1 MAQSQYARP
10 GNCDTA
16 ALDTTPVRVWL
27 LTVAAL
33 VFLLVSVGGATRLT
47 GSGLSITEWKP
58 IMGIVP
64 PLSEADWQDAFD
76 KYRQIPQYQQVNKG
90 MSLGA
95 FKRIF
100 WWEWTHRFLG
110 RLVGFA
116 FLVPFLVLLAAGRI
130 PRALLPRL
138 VGIFALGG
146 LQGFIGWY
154 MVSSGLVDRISVSQY
169 RLAVHLGLAIL
180 ILGALL
186 WVALSL
192 DERRDRP
199 RRRCGAERLGG
210 GDRRAAVRA
219 DPARRAGGRHEG
231 RHGLQHL
238 AADGWAA
245 DPERARHHAA
255 VVSEPVRE
263 RHDGAVQ
270 PSRGGLRGGA
280 GRGVAHVERAAR
292 ERRCACQG
300 YGGCAGWS
308 ESLLQAM
315 LGIWTLLA
323 QVPLSLGLAHQAGA
337 AALFAIAVWHLY
349 AVRHARVMTGGAHAD
364 VA

>member
-1 MAQSQYARP
+1 MAQTHTLS
-10 GNCDTA
+10 GNTA
-16 ALDTTPVRVWL
+16 TAVVGTTAVRVWL

-64 PLSEADWQDAFD
+64 PLSEADWHDAFE
-76 KYRQIPQYQQVNKG
+76 KYRQIPQYEQVNKG

-116 FLVPFLVLLAAGRI
+116 FLVPFLALLAAGRI
-130 PRALLPRL
+130 PRQLMPRL

-146 LQGFIGWY
+146 LQGLVGWY
-154 MVSSGLVDRISVSQY
+154 MVSSGLADRISVSQY
-169 RLAVHLGLAIL
+169 RLAAHLGLAIL

-192 DERRDRP
+192 DEKRE
-199 RRRCGAERLGG
+199 ERSV
-210 GDRRAAVRA
+210 AV
-219 DPARRAGGRHEG
+219 PGS
-231 RHGLQHL
+231 
-238 AADGWAA
+238 GWAA
-245 DPERARHHAA
+245 AITALVFVQILLGALVAGMKAGMGYNTWPLMDGQLIPNGLGVMQPWYLNLFENAMTVQFNHRMVAYVVVLAVAWHAW
-255 VVSEPVRE
+255 ST
-263 RHDGAVQ
+263 
-270 PSRGGLRGGA
+270 LRGSGDARIRGTAIVLAGA
-280 GRGVAHVERAAR
+280 T
-292 ERRCACQG
+292 
-300 YGGCAGWS
+300 
-308 ESLLQAM
+308 LLQVV

-337 AALFAIAVWHLY
+337 AALFAVAVWHLY
-349 AVRHARVMTGGAHAD
+349 ALRHTRG
-364 VA
+364 

>member
-1 MAQSQYARP
+1 
-10 GNCDTA
+10 
-16 ALDTTPVRVWL
+16 
-27 LTVAAL
+27 
-33 VFLLVSVGGATRLT
+33 
-47 GSGLSITEWKP
+47 
-58 IMGIVP
+58 
-64 PLSEADWQDAFD
+64 
-76 KYRQIPQYQQVNKG
+76 

-116 FLVPFLVLLAAGRI
+116 FLVPFLALLAFGRI
-130 PRALLPRL
+130 PRTLLPRL

-192 DERRDRP
+192 DERRGQAG
-199 RRRCGAERLGG
+199 RRCSAKRRGG
-210 GDRRAAVRA
+210 SDHRAAVRA

-238 AADGWAA
+238 AADG
-245 DPERARHHAA
+245 RAVIPNGLGIMQPWYLNLFENAMTVQFNHRA
-255 VVSEPVRE
+255 VAYVAVLAVAWHTRRVLRASGDARVR
-263 RHDGAVQ
+263 GTAIALAV
-270 PSRGGLRGGA
+270 GT
-280 GRGVAHVERAAR
+280 
-292 ERRCACQG
+292 
-300 YGGCAGWS
+300 
-308 ESLLQAM
+308 LLQAM

-337 AALFAIAVWHLY
+337 AALFAVAIWHLY
-349 AVRHARVMTGGAHAD
+349 AVRTLKTRRDGERGKRVA
-364 VA
+364 

>member
-1 MAQSQYARP
+1 MAQSHTLPHTLP
-10 GNCDTA
+10 GNATTA
-16 ALDTTPVRVWL
+16 VVDTTPVRVWL

-64 PLSEADWQDAFD
+64 PLSEADWHDAFD

-100 WWEWTHRFLG
+100 WWEWAHRFLG
-110 RLVGFA
+110 RLVGVA
-116 FLVPFLVLLAAGRI
+116 FLVPFLVLLGAGRI
-130 PRALLPRL
+130 PRTLLPRL

-154 MVSSGLVDRISVSQY
+154 MVSSGLVDRISVSHY

-192 DERRDRP
+192 DKQRDRP
-199 RRRCGAERLGG
+199 GAAAAPSGGAAAITALLFVQILLGALVAG
-210 GDRRAAVRA
+210 MKAGMGYNTWPLMDGQLIPSGLGIMQPWYLNLFENAMTVQFNHRVVAYLAVLAVAWHTWSVLRVRGDARVR
-219 DPARRAGGRHEG
+219 GT
-231 RHGLQHL
+231 
-238 AADGWAA
+238 
-245 DPERARHHAA
+245 A
-255 VVSEPVRE
+255 VVL
-263 RHDGAVQ
+263 AV
-270 PSRGGLRGGA
+270 GT
-280 GRGVAHVERAAR
+280 
-292 ERRCACQG
+292 
-300 YGGCAGWS
+300 
-308 ESLLQAM
+308 LLQVA

-337 AALFAIAVWHLY
+337 AALFAVAIWHLY
-349 AVRHARVMTGGAHAD
+349 AVRHSKDTA
-364 VA
+364 

>member
-1 MAQSQYARP
+1 MAQTHTLS
-10 GNCDTA
+10 GNTA
-16 ALDTTPVRVWL
+16 TAVVGTTAVRVWL

-64 PLSEADWQDAFD
+64 PLSEADWHDAFE
-76 KYRQIPQYQQVNKG
+76 KYRQIPQYEQVSKG

-116 FLVPFLVLLAAGRI
+116 FLVPFLALLAAGRI
-130 PRALLPRL
+130 PRQLMPRL

-146 LQGFIGWY
+146 LQGLVGWY
-154 MVSSGLVDRISVSQY
+154 MVSSGLADRISVSQY
-169 RLAVHLGLAIL
+169 RLAAHLGLAIL

-192 DERRDRP
+192 DEKRE
-199 RRRCGAERLGG
+199 ERSV
-210 GDRRAAVRA
+210 AV
-219 DPARRAGGRHEG
+219 PGS
-231 RHGLQHL
+231 
-238 AADGWAA
+238 GWAA
-245 DPERARHHAA
+245 AITALVFVQILLGALVAGMKAGMGYNTWPLMDGQLIPNGLGVMQPWYLNLFENAMTVQFNHRMVAYVVVLAVAWHAW
-255 VVSEPVRE
+255 ST
-263 RHDGAVQ
+263 
-270 PSRGGLRGGA
+270 LRGSGDARIRGTAIVLAGA
-280 GRGVAHVERAAR
+280 T
-292 ERRCACQG
+292 
-300 YGGCAGWS
+300 
-308 ESLLQAM
+308 LLQVV

-337 AALFAIAVWHLY
+337 AALFAVAVWHLY
-349 AVRHARVMTGGAHAD
+349 ALRHTRG
-364 VA
+364 

>member
-1 MAQSQYARP
+1 MAQTNTLS
-10 GNCDTA
+10 GNTA
-16 ALDTTPVRVWL
+16 TAVVGTTAVRVWL

-64 PLSEADWQDAFD
+64 PLSEADWHDAFE
-76 KYRQIPQYQQVNKG
+76 KYRQIPQYEQVNKG

-116 FLVPFLVLLAAGRI
+116 FLVPFLALLAAGRI
-130 PRALLPRL
+130 PRQLMPRL

-146 LQGFIGWY
+146 LQGLVGWY
-154 MVSSGLVDRISVSQY
+154 MVSSGLADRISVSQY
-169 RLAVHLGLAIL
+169 RLAAHLGLAIL

-192 DERRDRP
+192 DEKRE
-199 RRRCGAERLGG
+199 ERSV
-210 GDRRAAVRA
+210 AV
-219 DPARRAGGRHEG
+219 PGS
-231 RHGLQHL
+231 
-238 AADGWAA
+238 GWAA
-245 DPERARHHAA
+245 AITALVFVQILLGALVAGMKAGMGYNTWPLMDGQLIPNGLGVMQPWYLNLFENAMTVQFNHRMVAYVVVLAVAWHAW
-255 VVSEPVRE
+255 ST
-263 RHDGAVQ
+263 
-270 PSRGGLRGGA
+270 LRGSGDARIRGTAIVLAGA
-280 GRGVAHVERAAR
+280 T
-292 ERRCACQG
+292 
-300 YGGCAGWS
+300 
-308 ESLLQAM
+308 LLQVV

-337 AALFAIAVWHLY
+337 AALFAVAVWHLY
-349 AVRHARVMTGGAHAD
+349 ALRHTRG
-364 VA
+364 

>member
-1 MAQSQYARP
+1 MAQTHTLS
-10 GNCDTA
+10 GNTA
-16 ALDTTPVRVWL
+16 TAVVGTTAVRVWL

-64 PLSEADWQDAFD
+64 PLSEADWHDAFE
-76 KYRQIPQYQQVNKG
+76 KYRQIPQYEQVNKG

-116 FLVPFLVLLAAGRI
+116 FLVPFLALLAAGRI
-130 PRALLPRL
+130 PRQLMPRL

-146 LQGFIGWY
+146 LQGLVGWY
-154 MVSSGLVDRISVSQY
+154 MVSSGLADRISVSQY

-192 DERRDRP
+192 DEKHE
-199 RRRCGAERLGG
+199 ERSV
-210 GDRRAAVRA
+210 AAS
-219 DPARRAGGRHEG
+219 GS
-231 RHGLQHL
+231 
-238 AADGWAA
+238 GWAA
-245 DPERARHHAA
+245 AITALMFVQILLGALMAGMKAGMGYNTWPLMDGQLIPNGLGVMQPWYLNLFENAMTVQFNHRVVAYA
-255 VVSEPVRE
+255 VVLAVAWHAWSTLRVSGDVR
-263 RHDGAVQ
+263 V
-270 PSRGGLRGGA
+270 RGTSIVLA
-280 GRGVAHVERAAR
+280 
-292 ERRCACQG
+292 CAT
-300 YGGCAGWS
+300 
-308 ESLLQAM
+308 LLQVL

-337 AALFAIAVWHLY
+337 AALFAVAVWHLY
-349 AVRHARVMTGGAHAD
+349 ALRHTRA
-364 VA
+364 

>member
-1 MAQSQYARP
+1 MAQTHTLP
-10 GNCDTA
+10 GTTA
-16 ALDTTPVRVWL
+16 TAVVGTTAVRIWL

-64 PLSEADWQDAFD
+64 PLSEADWHDAFE
-76 KYRQIPQYQQVNKG
+76 KYRQIPQYEQVNKG
-90 MSLGA
+90 MSLAA
-95 FKRIF
+95 FQRIF

-116 FLVPFLVLLAAGRI
+116 FLVPCLALLIAGRI
-130 PRALLPRL
+130 PRQLLPRL

-146 LQGFIGWY
+146 VQGFVGWY
-154 MVSSGLVDRISVSQY
+154 MVSSGLADRISVSQY

-192 DERRDRP
+192 DERREERGAAAPGNAWAAAIAVLLFMQILLGALVAGMKAGMGYNTWPLMDGQLIPDGLGVMRP
-199 RRRCGAERLGG
+199 WYLNLFENAMTVQFNHRMVAYVVVLAVAWQAWSTLRVS
-210 GDRRAAVRA
+210 GD
-219 DPARRAGGRHEG
+219 ARIRGTAI
-231 RHGLQHL
+231 LL
-238 AADGWAA
+238 AAGT
-245 DPERARHHAA
+245 
-255 VVSEPVRE
+255 
-263 RHDGAVQ
+263 
-270 PSRGGLRGGA
+270 
-280 GRGVAHVERAAR
+280 
-292 ERRCACQG
+292 
-300 YGGCAGWS
+300 
-308 ESLLQAM
+308 LLQVL

-337 AALFAIAVWHLY
+337 AALFAIAIWHLY
-349 AVRHARVMTGGAHAD
+349 AVRHARAV
-364 VA
+364 

>member
-1 MAQSQYARP
+1 MAQSHTLPHTLP
-10 GNCDTA
+10 GNATTA
-16 ALDTTPVRVWL
+16 VVDTTPVRVWL

-64 PLSEADWQDAFD
+64 PLSEADWHDAFD

-100 WWEWTHRFLG
+100 WWEWAHRFLG
-110 RLVGFA
+110 RLVGVA
-116 FLVPFLVLLAAGRI
+116 FLVPFLVLLGAGRI
-130 PRALLPRL
+130 PRTLLPRL

-154 MVSSGLVDRISVSQY
+154 MVSSGLVDRISVSHY

-192 DERRDRP
+192 DKQRDRP
-199 RRRCGAERLGG
+199 GA
-210 GDRRAAVRA
+210 AAA
-219 DPARRAGGRHEG
+219 PS
-231 RHGLQHL
+231 
-238 AADGWAA
+238 GWAA
-245 DPERARHHAA
+245 AIAALLFVQILLGALVAGMKAGMGYNTWPLMDGQLIPSGLGIMQPWYLNLFENAMTVQFNHRVVAYLAVLAVAWHTWSVLRVRGDARVRGTA
-255 VVSEPVRE
+255 VVL
-263 RHDGAVQ
+263 AV
-270 PSRGGLRGGA
+270 GT
-280 GRGVAHVERAAR
+280 
-292 ERRCACQG
+292 
-300 YGGCAGWS
+300 
-308 ESLLQAM
+308 LLQVA

-337 AALFAIAVWHLY
+337 AALFAVAIWHLY
-349 AVRHARVMTGGAHAD
+349 AVRHSKDTA
-364 VA
+364 

>member
-1 MAQSQYARP
+1 
-10 GNCDTA
+10 
-16 ALDTTPVRVWL
+16 
-27 LTVAAL
+27 
-33 VFLLVSVGGATRLT
+33 
-47 GSGLSITEWKP
+47 
-58 IMGIVP
+58 
-64 PLSEADWQDAFD
+64 
-76 KYRQIPQYQQVNKG
+76 

-116 FLVPFLVLLAAGRI
+116 FLVPFLALLAAGRI
-130 PRALLPRL
+130 PRSLLPRL

-192 DERRDRP
+192 DDERQDKAA
-199 RRRCGAERLGG
+199 GA
-210 GDRRAAVRA
+210 AA
-219 DPARRAGGRHEG
+219 PS
-231 RHGLQHL
+231 
-238 AADGWAA
+238 GWAA
-245 DPERARHHAA
+245 AITALLFMQILLGALVAGMKAGMGYNTWPLMDGQLIPSGLGIMQPWYLNVFENAMTVQFNHRVMAYVVMLAVAWHAWGVLQTSGDAQARGTVVALA
-255 VVSEPVRE
+255 V
-263 RHDGAVQ
+263 GT
-270 PSRGGLRGGA
+270 
-280 GRGVAHVERAAR
+280 
-292 ERRCACQG
+292 
-300 YGGCAGWS
+300 
-308 ESLLQAM
+308 LLQAL

-337 AALFAIAVWHLY
+337 AALFAIAIWHLY
-349 AVRHARVMTGGAHAD
+349 TVRHPRDAA
-364 VA
+364 

>member
-1 MAQSQYARP
+1 MAQLDTLPSAREAAVV
-10 GNCDTA
+10 GTA
-16 ALDTTPVRVWL
+16 AVRIWL

-58 IMGIVP
+58 IMGMVP
-64 PLSEADWQDAFD
+64 PLSEADWHDAFD

-116 FLVPFLVLLAAGRI
+116 FLVPFLALLAFGRI
-130 PRALLPRL
+130 PRTLLPRL

-192 DERRDRP
+192 DERRG
-199 RRRCGAERLGG
+199 RRGA
-210 GDRRAAVRA
+210 AAA
-219 DPARRAGGRHEG
+219 
-231 RHGLQHL
+231 
-238 AADGWAA
+238 
-245 DPERARHHAA
+245 
-255 VVSEPVRE
+255 
-263 RHDGAVQ
+263 
-270 PSRGGLRGGA
+270 PSGGA
-280 GRGVAHVERAAR
+280 TAITALLFVQILLGALVAGMKAGMGYNTWPLMDGQLIPNGLGIMQPWYLNLFENAMTVQFNHRVVAYVAVLAVAWHAWSVLRASSDARVRGTAIALVI
-292 ERRCACQG
+292 G
-300 YGGCAGWS
+300 T
-308 ESLLQAM
+308 LLQVM

-337 AALFAIAVWHLY
+337 AALFAVAIWHLY
-349 AVRHARVMTGGAHAD
+349 AVRYSQDAS
-364 VA
+364 

>member
-1 MAQSQYARP
+1 MTKMESMAQSHTLP
-10 GNCDTA
+10 GNATTA
-16 ALDTTPVRVWL
+16 AVDTTPVRVWL

-33 VFLLVSVGGATRLT
+33 VFLLVSIGGATRLT

-64 PLSEADWQDAFD
+64 PLSAADWHDAFE

-90 MSLGA
+90 MSLDA

-100 WWEWTHRFLG
+100 WWEWAHRFLG

-116 FLVPFLVLLAAGRI
+116 FLVPFLALLAAGRI
-130 PRALLPRL
+130 PRPLLPRL

-169 RLAVHLGLAIL
+169 RLAVHLGLAIV
-180 ILGALL
+180 IFGALL

-192 DERRDRP
+192 DERRSKS
-199 RRRCGAERLGG
+199 
-210 GDRRAAVRA
+210 AAVA
-219 DPARRAGGRHEG
+219 SG
-231 RHGLQHL
+231 
-238 AADGWAA
+238 GWAA
-245 DPERARHHAA
+245 AITGLLFVQILLGALVAGMKAGMGYNTWPLMDGQLIPSGLGIMQPWYLNLFENAMTAQFNHRVVAYVAVLAVAWHAWSVLRTSDDARVRGTVIALA
-255 VVSEPVRE
+255 V
-263 RHDGAVQ
+263 GT
-270 PSRGGLRGGA
+270 
-280 GRGVAHVERAAR
+280 
-292 ERRCACQG
+292 
-300 YGGCAGWS
+300 
-308 ESLLQAM
+308 LLQVL

-337 AALFAIAVWHLY
+337 AALFAIAIWHLY
-349 AVRHARVMTGGAHAD
+349 AVRHARAV
-364 VA
+364 

>member
-1 MAQSQYARP
+1 MAQSQSLAGP
-10 GNCDTA
+10 LKAAHGTA
-16 ALDTTPVRVWL
+16 LVRIWL

-58 IMGIVP
+58 IVGIVP
-64 PLSEADWQDAFD
+64 PLSAADWQDAFD

-116 FLVPFLVLLAAGRI
+116 FLVPFLVLLAAGQI
-130 PRALLPRL
+130 PRTLLPRL

-146 LQGFIGWY
+146 LQGFVGWY

-180 ILGALL
+180 IFGALL

-192 DERRDRP
+192 DDRQERTSAACTRQ
-199 RRRCGAERLGG
+199 RLGG
-210 GDRRAAVRA
+210 GHRRAVVRA
-219 DPARRAGGRHEG
+219 DSARCPGGRHEG

-238 AADGWAA
+238 AADGWPA
-245 DPERARHHAA
+245 DPQRPRHHAA
-255 VVSEPVRE
+255 VVPEPVRE
-263 RHDGAVQ
+263 CHDRAVQ
-270 PSRGGLRGGA
+270 PSPGGVCAGA
-280 GRGVAHVERAAR
+280 GRDLARVEYAAR
-292 ERRCACQG
+292 QWRRPRPGHGGSVGGGHCCCRRCSASGRCSRK
-300 YGGCAGWS
+300 CPCTWV
-308 ESLLQAM
+308 LR
-315 LGIWTLLA
+315 IRP
-323 QVPLSLGLAHQAGA
+323 VRPPI
-337 AALFAIAVWHLY
+337 FAIAIWHLY
-349 AVRHARVMTGGAHAD
+349 AVRHGR
-364 VA
+364 

>member
-1 MAQSQYARP
+1 MAQSHMLP
-10 GNCDTA
+10 GNA
-16 ALDTTPVRVWL
+16 AIAVVDTTPVRIWL

-64 PLSEADWQDAFD
+64 PLSDADWHDAFE

-90 MSLGA
+90 MSLDA

-116 FLVPFLVLLAAGRI
+116 FLVPFLALLAAGRI
-130 PRALLPRL
+130 PRTLLPRL

-169 RLAVHLGLAIL
+169 RLAVHLGLAIV
-180 ILGALL
+180 IFGALL

-192 DERRDRP
+192 DDERRDRSAAA
-199 RRRCGAERLGG
+199 GA
-210 GDRRAAVRA
+210 
-219 DPARRAGGRHEG
+219 PS
-231 RHGLQHL
+231 
-238 AADGWAA
+238 GWAA
-245 DPERARHHAA
+245 AITALLFVQILLGALVAGMKAGMGYNTWPLMDGQLIPNGLGVMQPWYLNLFENAMTVQFNHRVVAYVAVLAVAWHAWSVLRTSGDARVRGTAIALA
-255 VVSEPVRE
+255 V
-263 RHDGAVQ
+263 GT
-270 PSRGGLRGGA
+270 
-280 GRGVAHVERAAR
+280 
-292 ERRCACQG
+292 
-300 YGGCAGWS
+300 
-308 ESLLQAM
+308 LLQAV

-337 AALFAIAVWHLY
+337 AALFAIAIWHLY
-349 AVRHARVMTGGAHAD
+349 AVRHAQDAA
-364 VA
+364 